1 MRGAFISLEGIE
13 GVGKSTNVAFT
24 ADTVR
29 AAGYDVVTTR
39 EPGGTRLGE
48 SVRDWILNGDHG
60 QLSAEIEALLMFAAR
75 ARHLDEVIRP
85 ALAAGRWVVCDRFTD
100 ATFAYQGGG
109 RGASRNLL
117 DALRREVQKGLEP
130 DLTLLLD
137 APLDVGARRIAERT
151 PDHFERE
158 QRPFFERVRASYLSL
173 AAEHSRAHQVDRR
186 CATARAGSA
195 ANRCASAGTRRP
207 SPPVLMT
214 SAIETLSRRLCP
226 WLAPTLEQF
235 ETARRAGTLGHAWLI
250 SGPAGSGKLN
260 LALVLARRLL
270 GAGDSPTELDAAAAL
285 AALAAR
291 HDPLDRHPDLH
302 WLHPEEEKET
312 ISVDQVR
319 DVIDTFTLT
328 AHRGGAKVAIVE
340 PAEALTTAA
349 ANALLKTLEEPSRGS
364 YLLLLSHQPGRL
376 PATVRSRCQH
386 LALRAPSTEKVAT
399 WLGVAPPVVAE
410 VKRLVGAAPLKIA
423 AAIHADDDQYI
434 Q

>member
-1 MRGAFISLEGIE
+1 
-13 GVGKSTNVAFT
+13 
-24 ADTVR
+24 
-29 AAGYDVVTTR
+29 
-39 EPGGTRLGE
+39 
-48 SVRDWILNGDHG
+48 
-60 QLSAEIEALLMFAAR
+60 
-75 ARHLDEVIRP
+75 
-85 ALAAGRWVVCDRFTD
+85 
-100 ATFAYQGGG
+100 
-109 RGASRNLL
+109 
-117 DALRREVQKGLEP
+117 
-130 DLTLLLD
+130 
-137 APLDVGARRIAERT
+137 
-151 PDHFERE
+151 
-158 QRPFFERVRASYLSL
+158 
-173 AAEHSRAHQVDRR
+173 
-186 CATARAGSA
+186 
-195 ANRCASAGTRRP
+195 
-207 SPPVLMT
+207 MT

-386 LALRAPSTEKVAT
+386 LALRAPSTEKVAA

-423 AAIHADDDQYI
+423 AAVHADDGSIFNKLETDLAELSNDRLEPQTVAQAWAKGDTELALSWLRRRLHEELRSRFTAAAGSTEVTVPTAATLHNAWRNLPARTLLEQYDRAEKLLNQLGSGLNI
-434 Q
+434 DLALQAILSSLVVSRGRS